1 MPRRSTTK
9 TRHNPEDITTIRGYP
24 DALKLF
30 RMPASRYWYVRM
42 YMRGRGLV
50 KKSTQCEKL
59 ADAKHFAITWYEDL
73 LLEKR
78 GYQAIGAESF
88 SVFASKL
95 QDTQARQIKRGE
107 LSEDMLD
114 ADKMRLDK
122 DLFPHFAGTHISKID
137 YNAVD
142 AFLDDLKDERN
153 LSQSTLKKYVVTM
166 RKVLKEAERDGA
178 INYIPALPTVKRNDT
193 PRPWFS
199 PKEYQMVLDACRELR
214 DNPPPK
220 YQFDFGELYDFI
232 IFMIHTFL
240 RPSEWKMLQNKH
252 IRFLEQDG
260 IEQLVRDARI
270 APIYEGTNGIQALDL
285 VGRKMPMHTGR
296 LLKSFFHLI
305 KEYIAKNSF
314 NYHLSEFMP
323 LLIKSFGRLQQVTAF
338 IASKGLSDPD
348 EAAGPATDYLRMF
361 ALVAIGYVWT
371 RYAEIS
377 FNKLNDDPEDFYKG
391 KIESGK
397 FYINKLLPETGFL
410 MSSIMSGAKSYN
422 DYDDSY
428 FDSAFKL

>member
-42 YMRGRGLV
+42 YVRGRGLV

-78 GYQAIGAESF
+78 AYQAIGAESF

-142 AFLDDLKDERN
+142 AFLDELKDERN
-153 LSQSTLKKYVVTM
+153 LSQSTLKKYVVTI

-178 INYIPALPTVKRNDT
+178 INYIPTLPTVKRNDT

-232 IFMIHTFL
+232 VFMIHTFL

-260 IEQLVRDARI
+260 IEQLVISVPNTKTVRSGGALDSTSTEVAADVYRKKILIRHDNVKDFLFLNEIKDREYAQDRTSSMFGFVVGRANLETDKYGQKHTTYSLRHSALCYQILKTRGKELFALAKNARI
-270 APIYEGTNGIQALDL
+270 SVLMLEKFY
-285 VGRKMPMHTGR
+285 
-296 LLKSFFHLI
+296 
-305 KEYIAKNSF
+305 
-314 NYHLSEFMP
+314 
-323 LLIKSFGRLQQVTAF
+323 
-338 IASKGLSDPD
+338 LSDLTPQM
-348 EAAGPATDYLRMF
+348 PQFVTQLRPKRVLEPTID
-361 ALVAIGYVWT
+361 A
-371 RYAEIS
+371 
-377 FNKLNDDPEDFYKG
+377 
-391 KIESGK
+391 
-397 FYINKLLPETGFL
+397 
-410 MSSIMSGAKSYN
+410 
-422 DYDDSY
+422 
-428 FDSAFKL
+428 

>member
-78 GYQAIGAESF
+78 GYQAIGAKSF

-122 DLFPHFAGTHISKID
+122 DLLPHFAGTHISKID

-142 AFLDDLKDERN
+142 AFLDELKDERN

-232 IFMIHTFL
+232 VFMIHTFL

-260 IEQLVRDARI
+260 IEQLVISVPNTKTVRS
-270 APIYEGTNGIQALDL
+270 GGALDSTSTEVAADVYRKKIL
-285 VGRKMPMHTGR
+285 IRHDNVDDFLFLNEIKDREYAQDRMSSMFSFVVGRANLETDKYGQKHTTYSLR
-296 LLKSFFHLI
+296 HSALCYQILKTRG
-305 KEYIAKNSF
+305 KELFGLAKNARTSVLMLEKF
-314 NYHLSEFMP
+314 Y
-323 LLIKSFGRLQQVTAF
+323 
-338 IASKGLSDPD
+338 LSDLTPQM
-348 EAAGPATDYLRMF
+348 PQFVTQLR
-361 ALVAIGYVWT
+361 T
-371 RYAEIS
+371 RKVLEPTI
-377 FNKLNDDPEDFYKG
+377 DG
-391 KIESGK
+391 
-397 FYINKLLPETGFL
+397 
-410 MSSIMSGAKSYN
+410 
-422 DYDDSY
+422 
-428 FDSAFKL
+428 

>member
-142 AFLDDLKDERN
+142 AFLDELKDERN
-153 LSQSTLKKYVVTM
+153 LSQSTLKKYVVTI

-178 INYIPALPTVKRNDT
+178 INYVPTLPTVKRNDT

-260 IEQLVRDARI
+260 IEQLVISVPNTKTVRS
-270 APIYEGTNGIQALDL
+270 GGALDSTSTEVAADVYRKKIL
-285 VGRKMPMHTGR
+285 IRHDNVDDFLFLNEIKDREYAQDRMSSMFSFVVGRANLETDKYGQKHTTYSLR
-296 LLKSFFHLI
+296 HSALCYQILKTRG
-305 KEYIAKNSF
+305 KELFGLAKNARTSVLMLEKF
-314 NYHLSEFMP
+314 Y
-323 LLIKSFGRLQQVTAF
+323 
-338 IASKGLSDPD
+338 LSDLTPQM
-348 EAAGPATDYLRMF
+348 PQFVTQLR
-361 ALVAIGYVWT
+361 T
-371 RYAEIS
+371 RKVLEPTI
-377 FNKLNDDPEDFYKG
+377 DG
-391 KIESGK
+391 
-397 FYINKLLPETGFL
+397 
-410 MSSIMSGAKSYN
+410 
-422 DYDDSY
+422 
-428 FDSAFKL
+428 

>member
-1 MPRRSTTK
+1 
-9 TRHNPEDITTIRGYP
+9 
-24 DALKLF
+24 
-30 RMPASRYWYVRM
+30 
-42 YMRGRGLV
+42 MRGRGLV

-95 QDTQARQIKRGE
+95 QDTQARQLKRGE

-142 AFLDDLKDERN
+142 AFLDELKDERN
-153 LSQSTLKKYVVTM
+153 LSQSTLKKYVVTI

-178 INYIPALPTVKRNDT
+178 INYVPTLPTVKRNDT

-232 IFMIHTFL
+232 VFMIHTFL

-252 IRFLEQDG
+252 IRFFEQDG
-260 IEQLVRDARI
+260 IEQLVISVPNTKTVRS
-270 APIYEGTNGIQALDL
+270 GGALDSTSTEVAADVYRKKIL
-285 VGRKMPMHTGR
+285 IRHDNVKDFLFLNEIKDREYAQDRMSSMFSFVVGRANLETDKYGQKHTTYSLR
-296 LLKSFFHLI
+296 HSALCYQILKTRG
-305 KEYIAKNSF
+305 KELFGLAKNARTSVLMLEKF
-314 NYHLSEFMP
+314 Y
-323 LLIKSFGRLQQVTAF
+323 
-338 IASKGLSDPD
+338 LSDLTPQM
-348 EAAGPATDYLRMF
+348 PQFVTQLR
-361 ALVAIGYVWT
+361 T
-371 RYAEIS
+371 RKVLEPTI
-377 FNKLNDDPEDFYKG
+377 DG
-391 KIESGK
+391 
-397 FYINKLLPETGFL
+397 
-410 MSSIMSGAKSYN
+410 
-422 DYDDSY
+422 
-428 FDSAFKL
+428 

>member
-9 TRHNPEDITTIRGYP
+9 TRHNPEDITTIRVYP

-78 GYQAIGAESF
+78 AYQAIGAESF
-88 SVFASKL
+88 AVFASKL
-95 QDTQARQIKRGE
+95 QDTQGRQIKRGE

-122 DLFPHFAGTHISKID
+122 DLLPHFAGTHISKID

-142 AFLDDLKDERN
+142 AFLDELKDERN

-178 INYIPALPTVKRNDT
+178 INYIPTLPTVKRNDT

-199 PKEYQMVLDACRELR
+199 PKEYHKVLDACRELR

-232 IFMIHTFL
+232 VFMIHTFL

-260 IEQLVRDARI
+260 IEQLVISVPNTKTIRSGGAIDSTSTEVAADVYSKKLLKRHDNEKDFLFLNEI
-270 APIYEGTNGIQALDL
+270 KDREYAQDRMSSMFSFV
-285 VGRKMPMHTGR
+285 VGRANLETDKYGQKHTTYSLR
-296 LLKSFFHLI
+296 HSALCYQILKTRG
-305 KEYIAKNSF
+305 KELFGLAKNARTSVLMLEKF
-314 NYHLSEFMP
+314 Y
-323 LLIKSFGRLQQVTAF
+323 
-338 IASKGLSDPD
+338 LSDLTPQM
-348 EAAGPATDYLRMF
+348 PQFVTQLRTKRVLEPTID
-361 ALVAIGYVWT
+361 A
-371 RYAEIS
+371 
-377 FNKLNDDPEDFYKG
+377 
-391 KIESGK
+391 
-397 FYINKLLPETGFL
+397 
-410 MSSIMSGAKSYN
+410 
-422 DYDDSY
+422 
-428 FDSAFKL
+428 

>member
-78 GYQAIGAESF
+78 AYQAIGAESF

-142 AFLDDLKDERN
+142 AFLDELKDERN
-153 LSQSTLKKYVVTM
+153 LSQSTLKKYVVTI

-178 INYIPALPTVKRNDT
+178 INYIPTLPTVKRNDT

-232 IFMIHTFL
+232 VFMIHTFL

-260 IEQLVRDARI
+260 IEQLVISVPNTKTVRS
-270 APIYEGTNGIQALDL
+270 GGALDSTSTEVAADVYRKKIL
-285 VGRKMPMHTGR
+285 IRHDNVKDFLFLNEIKDREYAQDRMSSMFSFVVGRANLETDKYGQKHTTYSLR
-296 LLKSFFHLI
+296 HSALCYQILKTRG
-305 KEYIAKNSF
+305 KELFGLAKNARTSVLMLEKF
-314 NYHLSEFMP
+314 Y
-323 LLIKSFGRLQQVTAF
+323 
-338 IASKGLSDPD
+338 LSDLTPQM
-348 EAAGPATDYLRMF
+348 PQFVTQLR
-361 ALVAIGYVWT
+361 T
-371 RYAEIS
+371 RKVLEPTI
-377 FNKLNDDPEDFYKG
+377 DG
-391 KIESGK
+391 
-397 FYINKLLPETGFL
+397 
-410 MSSIMSGAKSYN
+410 
-422 DYDDSY
+422 
-428 FDSAFKL
+428 

>member
-122 DLFPHFAGTHISKID
+122 DLLPHFAGTHISKID

-142 AFLDDLKDERN
+142 AFLDELKDERN

-260 IEQLVRDARI
+260 IEQLVISVPNTKTVRS
-270 APIYEGTNGIQALDL
+270 GGALDSTSTEVAADVYRKKIL
-285 VGRKMPMHTGR
+285 IRHDNVKDFLFLNEIKDREYAQDRMSSMFSFVVGRANLETDKYGQKHTTYSLR
-296 LLKSFFHLI
+296 HSALCYQILKTRG
-305 KEYIAKNSF
+305 KELFGLAKNARTSVLMLEKF
-314 NYHLSEFMP
+314 Y
-323 LLIKSFGRLQQVTAF
+323 
-338 IASKGLSDPD
+338 LSDLTPQMPQFVTQLRTRKVL
-348 EAAGPATDYLRMF
+348 EPAID
-361 ALVAIGYVWT
+361 G
-371 RYAEIS
+371 
-377 FNKLNDDPEDFYKG
+377 
-391 KIESGK
+391 
-397 FYINKLLPETGFL
+397 
-410 MSSIMSGAKSYN
+410 
-422 DYDDSY
+422 
-428 FDSAFKL
+428 

>member
-42 YMRGRGLV
+42 YVRGRGLV

-59 ADAKHFAITWYEDL
+59 ADAKHFAITWYEDR

-78 GYQAIGAESF
+78 AYQAIGAESF
-88 SVFASKL
+88 AVFASKL

-114 ADKMRLDK
+114 ADTLRLDK
-122 DLFPHFAGTHISKID
+122 DLLPYFAGTHISKID

-142 AFLDDLKDERN
+142 AFLDELKDERN
-153 LSQSTLKKYVVTM
+153 LSQSTLKKYVVTI

-178 INYIPALPTVKRNDT
+178 INYIPTLPTVKRNDT

-260 IEQLVRDARI
+260 IEQLVISVPNTKTVRS
-270 APIYEGTNGIQALDL
+270 GGALDSTSTEVAADVYRKKIL
-285 VGRKMPMHTGR
+285 IRHDNVDDFLFLNEIKDREYAQDRMSSMFSFVVGRANLETDKYGQKHTTYSLR
-296 LLKSFFHLI
+296 HSALCYQILKTRG
-305 KEYIAKNSF
+305 KELFGLAKNARTSVLMLEKF
-314 NYHLSEFMP
+314 Y
-323 LLIKSFGRLQQVTAF
+323 
-338 IASKGLSDPD
+338 LSDLTPQM
-348 EAAGPATDYLRMF
+348 PQFVTQLR
-361 ALVAIGYVWT
+361 T
-371 RYAEIS
+371 RKVLEPTI
-377 FNKLNDDPEDFYKG
+377 DG
-391 KIESGK
+391 
-397 FYINKLLPETGFL
+397 
-410 MSSIMSGAKSYN
+410 
-422 DYDDSY
+422 
-428 FDSAFKL
+428 

>member
-122 DLFPHFAGTHISKID
+122 DLLPHFAGTHISKID

-142 AFLDDLKDERN
+142 AFLDELKDERN
-153 LSQSTLKKYVVTM
+153 LSQSTLKKYVVTI

-178 INYIPALPTVKRNDT
+178 INYIPTLPTVKRNDT

-260 IEQLVRDARI
+260 IEQLVISVPNTKTVRS
-270 APIYEGTNGIQALDL
+270 GGALDSTSTEVAADVYRKKIL
-285 VGRKMPMHTGR
+285 IRHDNVDDFLFLNEIKDREYAQDRMSSMFSFVVGRANLETDKYGQKHTTYSLR
-296 LLKSFFHLI
+296 HSALCYQILKTRG
-305 KEYIAKNSF
+305 KELFELAKNARTSVLMLEKF
-314 NYHLSEFMP
+314 Y
-323 LLIKSFGRLQQVTAF
+323 
-338 IASKGLSDPD
+338 LSDLTPQM
-348 EAAGPATDYLRMF
+348 PQFVTQLR
-361 ALVAIGYVWT
+361 T
-371 RYAEIS
+371 RKVLEPTI
-377 FNKLNDDPEDFYKG
+377 DG
-391 KIESGK
+391 
-397 FYINKLLPETGFL
+397 
-410 MSSIMSGAKSYN
+410 
-422 DYDDSY
+422 
-428 FDSAFKL
+428 

>member
-122 DLFPHFAGTHISKID
+122 DLLPHFAGTHISKID

-142 AFLDDLKDERN
+142 AFLDELKDERN
-153 LSQSTLKKYVVTM
+153 LSQSTLKKYVVTI

-178 INYIPALPTVKRNDT
+178 INYIPTLPTVKRNDT

-260 IEQLVRDARI
+260 IEQLVISVPNTKTVRS
-270 APIYEGTNGIQALDL
+270 GGALDSTSTEVAADVYRKKIL
-285 VGRKMPMHTGR
+285 IRHDNVDDFLFLNEIKDREYAQDRMSSMFSFVVGRANLETDKYGQKHTTYSLR
-296 LLKSFFHLI
+296 HSALCYQILKTRG
-305 KEYIAKNSF
+305 KELFGLAKNARTSVLMLEKF
-314 NYHLSEFMP
+314 Y
-323 LLIKSFGRLQQVTAF
+323 
-338 IASKGLSDPD
+338 LSDLTPQM
-348 EAAGPATDYLRMF
+348 PQFVTQLR
-361 ALVAIGYVWT
+361 T
-371 RYAEIS
+371 RKVLEPTI
-377 FNKLNDDPEDFYKG
+377 DG
-391 KIESGK
+391 
-397 FYINKLLPETGFL
+397 
-410 MSSIMSGAKSYN
+410 
-422 DYDDSY
+422 
-428 FDSAFKL
+428 

>member
-42 YMRGRGLV
+42 YVRGRGLV

-78 GYQAIGAESF
+78 AYQAIGAESF

-122 DLFPHFAGTHISKID
+122 DLLPHFAGTHISKID

-142 AFLDDLKDERN
+142 AFLDELKDERN
-153 LSQSTLKKYVVTM
+153 LSQSTLKKYVVTI

-178 INYIPALPTVKRNDT
+178 INYIPALPTLKRNDT

-232 IFMIHTFL
+232 VFMIHTFL

-260 IEQLVRDARI
+260 IEQLVISVPNTKTVRS
-270 APIYEGTNGIQALDL
+270 GGALDSTSTEVAADVYRKKIL
-285 VGRKMPMHTGR
+285 IRHDNVKDFLFLNEIKDREYAQDRMSSMFSFVVGRANLETDKYGQKHTTYSLR
-296 LLKSFFHLI
+296 HSALCYQILKTRG
-305 KEYIAKNSF
+305 KELFGLAKNARTSVLMLEKF
-314 NYHLSEFMP
+314 Y
-323 LLIKSFGRLQQVTAF
+323 
-338 IASKGLSDPD
+338 LSDLTPQM
-348 EAAGPATDYLRMF
+348 PQFVTQLR
-361 ALVAIGYVWT
+361 T
-371 RYAEIS
+371 RKVLEPTI
-377 FNKLNDDPEDFYKG
+377 DG
-391 KIESGK
+391 
-397 FYINKLLPETGFL
+397 
-410 MSSIMSGAKSYN
+410 
-422 DYDDSY
+422 
-428 FDSAFKL
+428 

>member
-142 AFLDDLKDERN
+142 AFLDELKDERN
-153 LSQSTLKKYVVTM
+153 LSQSTLKKYVVTI

-199 PKEYQMVLDACRELR
+199 PKEYQKVLDSCRELR

-260 IEQLVRDARI
+260 IEQLVISVPNTKTVRS
-270 APIYEGTNGIQALDL
+270 GGALDSTSTEVAADVYRKKIL
-285 VGRKMPMHTGR
+285 IRHDNVDDFLFLNEIKDREYAQDRMSSMFSFVVGRANLETDKYGQKHTTYSLR
-296 LLKSFFHLI
+296 HSALCYQILKTRG
-305 KEYIAKNSF
+305 KELFGLAKNARTSVLMLEKF
-314 NYHLSEFMP
+314 Y
-323 LLIKSFGRLQQVTAF
+323 
-338 IASKGLSDPD
+338 LSDLTPQM
-348 EAAGPATDYLRMF
+348 PQFVTQLR
-361 ALVAIGYVWT
+361 T
-371 RYAEIS
+371 RKVLEPTI
-377 FNKLNDDPEDFYKG
+377 DG
-391 KIESGK
+391 
-397 FYINKLLPETGFL
+397 
-410 MSSIMSGAKSYN
+410 
-422 DYDDSY
+422 
-428 FDSAFKL
+428 

>member
-78 GYQAIGAESF
+78 AYQAIGAESF

-122 DLFPHFAGTHISKID
+122 DLLPHFAGTHISKID

-142 AFLDDLKDERN
+142 AFLDELKDERN
-153 LSQSTLKKYVVTM
+153 LSQSTLKKYVVTI
-166 RKVLKEAERDGA
+166 RKVLKEAERDGLIVGVPSFPRIKSA
-178 INYIPALPTVKRNDT
+178 DN
-193 PRPWFS
+193 PRPWFT
-199 PKEYQMVLDACRELR
+199 PDQYKHLLAACRELR
-214 DNPPPK
+214 DYPPLEGMGAGRRG
-220 YQFDFGELYDFI
+220 QEAFDFDELYDFI
-232 IFMIHTFL
+232 VFMIHTFL
-240 RPSEWKMLQNKH
+240 RPSEWKYLQHKH
-252 IRFLEQDG
+252 IRVME
-260 IEQLVRDARI
+260 
-270 APIYEGTNGIQALDL
+270 TNGIKQL
-285 VGRKMPMHTGR
+285 VLSVPNAKTKNAKGSIDSTSTEIAADIYLNKIRKR
-296 LLKSFFHLI
+296 
-305 KEYIAKNSF
+305 
-314 NYHLSEFMP
+314 
-323 LLIKSFGRLQQVTAF
+323 
-338 IASKGLSDPD
+338 
-348 EAAGPATDYLRMF
+348 
-361 ALVAIGYVWT
+361 
-371 RYAEIS
+371 
-377 FNKLNDDPEDFYKG
+377 NDDPNGYIFFNDIKDRERYAVDKVSRQFRLVCDRANLATDAYGQKHTTYSLRHSALCFQILKTG
-391 KIESGK
+391 GSGLLALAKNARTSTDMLEK
-397 FYINKLLPETGFL
+397 FYLSHLTPRMPEFSKSLLTSRVLENP
-410 MSSIMSGAKSYN
+410 A
-422 DYDDSY
+422 
-428 FDSAFKL
+428 

>member
-122 DLFPHFAGTHISKID
+122 DLLPHFAGTHISKID

-142 AFLDDLKDERN
+142 AFLDELKDERN
-153 LSQSTLKKYVVTM
+153 LSQSTLKKYVVTI

-178 INYIPALPTVKRNDT
+178 INYIPTLPTVKRNDT

-232 IFMIHTFL
+232 VFMIHTFL

-260 IEQLVRDARI
+260 IEQLVISVPNTKTVRS
-270 APIYEGTNGIQALDL
+270 GGALDSTSTEVAADVYRKKIL
-285 VGRKMPMHTGR
+285 IRHDNVDDFLFLNEIKDREYAQDRMSSMFSFVVGRANLETDKYGQKHTTYSLR
-296 LLKSFFHLI
+296 HSALCYQILKTRG
-305 KEYIAKNSF
+305 KELFGLAKNARTSVLMLEKF
-314 NYHLSEFMP
+314 Y
-323 LLIKSFGRLQQVTAF
+323 
-338 IASKGLSDPD
+338 LSDLTPQM
-348 EAAGPATDYLRMF
+348 PQFVTQLR
-361 ALVAIGYVWT
+361 T
-371 RYAEIS
+371 RKVLEPTI
-377 FNKLNDDPEDFYKG
+377 DG
-391 KIESGK
+391 
-397 FYINKLLPETGFL
+397 
-410 MSSIMSGAKSYN
+410 
-422 DYDDSY
+422 
-428 FDSAFKL
+428 